1 MSMEKE
7 KSLAEH
13 LLSLIEKKNV
23 WDLDILS
30 SIIDIDSTALSNF
43 IKTLP
48 MAYGLSIYEKK
59 VSITPE
65 LVIDAKEEIKNN
77 FINWHQNTEPDSFS
91 KVQTQKS
98 EVTKDTSPVRLVT
111 DEQPKVKISV
121 YGDNFL
127 VQKVIDKY
135 FSKEGAQTD
144 YQFMGGY
151 EPINFEKTIGNDVF
165 SCQMSIIDYKRD
177 LVSLAPLLFELA
189 EGFLFIFEPLDL
201 HQVNKMKKTVD
212 YLKTKRDTDIFVS
225 FLAILKDDETEK
237 LNEIANSLTEIIFL
251 TEGATNFQVSFAI
264 LSNPEHIE
272 RKINDLIQTSHALLS
287 SQK

>member
-7 KSLAEH
+7 KSLVEH

-30 SIIDIDSTALSNF
+30 SIIDIDPTALSNF

-59 VSITPE
+59 VTITPE
-65 LVIDAKEEIKNN
+65 LVVDAKEEIKDK
-77 FINWHQNTEPDSFS
+77 FITWHQNTEPDSFS
-91 KVQTQKS
+91 KAQSQKS
-98 EVTKDTSPVRLVT
+98 EVTRETPSVRLVT
-111 DEQPKVKISV
+111 DEYPKVKLSV

-151 EPINFEKTIGNDVF
+151 EPINFDKTIGNDVF

-177 LVSLAPLLFELA
+177 FVSLAPLLFELV

-201 HQVNKMKKTVD
+201 HQISKMKKAVD
-212 YLKTKRDTDIFVS
+212 YLKTKREKDIFVT
-225 FLAILKDDETEK
+225 FLAILKDDESDK
-237 LNEIANSLTEIIFL
+237 LNEIANTLTEIIFI
-251 TEGATNFQVSFAI
+251 TEEATNFQVSFAI

-287 SQK
+287 S

>member
-1 MSMEKE
+1 MSMDKAT
-7 KSLAEH
+7 SLAEH

-30 SIIDIDSTALSNF
+30 SIIDIDPTALSNF

-48 MAYGLSIYEKK
+48 MAYGLSIYGKK

-65 LVIDAKEEIKNN
+65 LVVDAKEEIKNH
-77 FINWHQNTEPDSFS
+77 FINWHQNTEPNSFS
-91 KVQTQKS
+91 KTQAQKS
-98 EVTKDTSPVRLVT
+98 DVTKGVSTVRLVT
-111 DEQPKVKISV
+111 DEQPKVKITV

-135 FSKEGAQTD
+135 FSKEGAQAE
-144 YQFMGGY
+144 YQFVGGY
-151 EPINFEKTIGNDVF
+151 EPIHFDKTIGNDVF

-189 EGFLFIFEPLDL
+189 EGILFIFEPLDL
-201 HQVNKMKKTVD
+201 HQVSKMKKTVD
-212 YLKTKRDTDIFVS
+212 FLKTKRETDIFVT
-225 FLAILKDDETEK
+225 FLAILKNDDSEK
-237 LNEIANSLTEIIFL
+237 LNEIANTLTEIIFI
-251 TEGATNFQVSFAI
+251 TEDASNFQVSFAI
-264 LSNPEHIE
+264 LSDPEHIK

-287 SQK
+287 STK